1 MSRVTKSRSLVTRS
15 AAQHEMCKLPRA
27 AANRLLWV
35 WLENELQS
43 GVGPPT
49 SPLYLSIRQLHTSAA
64 AAGIITIQS
73 HNTLL
78 LCCCRVIAQRADA
91 QKTSR
96 QMFGVDEI
104 CVENLGHNSNE
115 ITLIVFNLLWRAG
128 RPSNSQHTDTPTS
141 QQLGY
146 SGEKQCIELPCMAAH
161 SVRVVCSPV

>member
-15 AAQHEMCKLPRA
+15 AARHEMCKLPRA

-49 SPLYLSIRQLHTSAA
+49 SPLYLSIRQLLTSAP

-96 QMFGVDEI
+96 RMFGVDEI

-146 SGEKQCIELPCMAAH
+146 SGE
-161 SVRVVCSPV
+161 

>member
-1 MSRVTKSRSLVTRS
+1 
-15 AAQHEMCKLPRA
+15 MCKLPRA

-49 SPLYLSIRQLHTSAA
+49 SPLYLSIRQLLTSAP

-96 QMFGVDEI
+96 RMFGVDEI

-128 RPSNSQHTDTPTS
+128 RPSNSQTLQHLNNLVTVGSNSAPSYLVWLHTVCEWCAP
-141 QQLGY
+141 
-146 SGEKQCIELPCMAAH
+146 QCNDSH
-161 SVRVVCSPV
+161 NVCF